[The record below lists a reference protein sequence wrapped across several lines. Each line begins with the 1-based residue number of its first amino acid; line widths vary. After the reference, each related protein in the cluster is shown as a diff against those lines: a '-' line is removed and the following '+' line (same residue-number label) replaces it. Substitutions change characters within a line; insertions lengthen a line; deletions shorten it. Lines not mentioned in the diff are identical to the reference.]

1 MFFKIKSKKFNI
13 SSILNILLF
22 IILCCLLY
30 FSFLSIYNAECF
42 SSIYEQ
48 NENAKQDVV
57 TFENNYALYKSNLTP
72 SEKEIINDIQIQ
84 INDNFSKLT
93 TNYIGIENT
102 LSKYNESTL
111 TYGESDYNLIIN
123 DLSNNYT
130 FLVDA
135 SFGVCSIET
144 DCSTG
149 KFKELMGANWTCS
162 PEKSCSK
169 MCQTNDNC
177 SFLGTSWTCGDMS
190 YCESSTTTLKNT
202 DYFKNI
208 KSLISNEINEL
219 SNNEN
224 ISNFELFKTSIKNL
238 YLKANDIFSKVK
250 KHNAENNIIFKNL
263 INTLNS
269 PTETAT
275 PAPKTSTPKT
285 STPTTT
291 PTTATPTTATPT
303 MATPATATPTT
314 ATPTMATPAT
324 ATPTTATPTMATP
337 ATLITTKPATSA
349 HNISSKKE
357 SIKFDLNLMLM
368 DIFKTVDLIY
378 NEMRTNNIVTAQ
390 EYNPNSKYK
399 INQPNPY
406 YEDDNN
412 YFYLSSIK

>member
-1 MFFKIKSKKFNI
+1 MFLKIKSKKFNI

-102 LSKYNESTL
+102 LSKYDKTTL

-177 SFLGTSWTCGDMS
+177 SFLGPSWTCGDMS

-238 YLKANDIFSKVK
+238 YLKANDVFSKVK
-250 KHNAENNIIFKNL
+250 KRDAENNIIFKNL

-275 PAPKTSTPKT
+275 PTTATSTTPTPKTSTPTTPIPTIPTPKTSTPKTSTPKT
-285 STPTTT
+285 STPTTATPTTST
-291 PTTATPTTATPT
+291 PTTATTA
-303 MATPATATPTT
+303 
-314 ATPTMATPAT
+314 
-324 ATPTTATPTMATP
+324 
-337 ATLITTKPATSA
+337 KPATSA
-349 HNISSKKE
+349 HNLSSKKE
-357 SIKFDLNLMLM
+357 SIKFDFNLIFIDML
-368 DIFKTVDLIY
+368 KTIDLIY
-378 NEMRTNNIVTAQ
+378 NNMRTYNKVAAQ
-390 EYNPNSKYK
+390 DYNPNSKYK